1 MDRRY
6 KQARFYNGTPAT
18 DRSVN
23 KSDSLVRSYLAKA
36 RKQNA
41 TDQSYGG
48 STGGRSS
55 ISSAQSI
62 AQQRG
67 AETPI
72 ETRYLT
78 KKVAACMEPVVR
90 NTNLGSFLIWGLEI
104 RRNISFDKV

>member
-23 KSDSLVRSYLAKA
+23 KSDSLVRSYLARA

-55 ISSAQSI
+55 ISTAQSV
-62 AQQRG
+62 AHRNKVFKEEGSGVYG
-67 AETPI
+67 ARRSKYESRQLPD
-72 ETRYLT
+72 
-78 KKVAACMEPVVR
+78 
-90 NTNLGSFLIWGLEI
+90 LGS
-104 RRNISFDKV
+104 

>member
-55 ISSAQSI
+55 IDDRYTSGRVSAYR
-62 AQQRG
+62 A
-67 AETPI
+67 AETPD
-72 ETRYLT
+72 RN
-78 KKVAACMEPVVR
+78 KVFSEEGSGVYGARRAKYESRQLPD
-90 NTNLGSFLIWGLEI
+90 LGS
-104 RRNISFDKV
+104 

>member
-23 KSDSLVRSYLAKA
+23 KSDSLVRSYLARA

-55 ISSAQSI
+55 ISTAQSV
-62 AQQRG
+62 AQQRA
-67 AETPI
+67 AETPD
-72 ETRYLT
+72 RN
-78 KKVAACMEPVVR
+78 KVFKEEGSGVYGARRAKYESRQLPD
-90 NTNLGSFLIWGLEI
+90 LGT
-104 RRNISFDKV
+104 

>member
-6 KQARFYNGTPAT
+6 NQARFYNGTPAT

-41 TDQSYGG
+41 SDQSYGG

-55 ISSAQSI
+55 ISSAQSV
-62 AQQRG
+62 AQQR
-67 AETPI
+67 ASETPD
-72 ETRYLT
+72 RN
-78 KKVAACMEPVVR
+78 KVFKEEGSGVYGARRAKYESRQLPD
-90 NTNLGSFLIWGLEI
+90 LGS
-104 RRNISFDKV
+104 

>member
-23 KSDSLVRSYLAKA
+23 KSDSLVRSYLARA

-67 AETPI
+67 AETPD
-72 ETRYLT
+72 RN
-78 KKVAACMEPVVR
+78 KVFNEEGSGVYGARRAKYDSMKLPD
-90 NTNLGSFLIWGLEI
+90 LGT
-104 RRNISFDKV
+104 